1 MKISTN
7 KALLACLLVGIVN
20 GANANE
26 NLGLINV
33 ESSTIDDKFMSNK
46 TEVSSVASISGAK
59 VDDSH
64 VENIQQMLQSIP
76 GITTEVKT
84 GDSIKI
90 HIRGVENQVY
100 MGEKPGVA
108 VVIDGV
114 PVFER
119 TGAVNIDLDNIE
131 SIKVI
136 KGGAS
141 YLFGDDALSGAV
153 IITTKKG
160 AKYAH
165 NFATIER
172 GSFGY
177 QKLLARTGYAN
188 DKLSFHVQG
197 SERKAD
203 GFHEDSAY
211 SAKYFNGKIQYYIDD
226 TSDISFGTEYSK
238 RKKDSHGT
246 VGGVTEA
253 EENPESVYNGDQK
266 SRDYTRM
273 FDVELL
279 KAFVTYS
286 KDFENNS
293 NLLVNSYIYTD
304 DTSFW
309 SSPQTRDENYV
320 KQASF
325 DDNDYVYDNLYKQ
338 TQTGI
343 KAEYRSSFEKFAT
356 LFGVDLRDNTYKN
369 KTLYKVDQALYI
381 YNSWPTPS
389 VTIPSYYKAGDEK
402 SNDKTNENVY
412 ALYGEY
418 KHQLS
423 DKLSATLN
431 LRYDTIKF
439 DYSDSSD
446 NNMKKDFNVYSYRI
460 GTNYDINDNNSLFV
474 NYSTGFRAP
483 TVNQLFAGDLSTYGS
498 TQNNTSLKPEKSHNY
513 EIGIRGYQGTLGYEA
528 SLFRI
533 DRKDFIMKTSGNYG
547 STDTTDM
554 WDNVG
559 GARHEGLELA
569 IKDKLHEKVSY
580 NLAYTYLKAKYTKY
594 NNFGIWFDD
603 NNNTRQDSG
612 EVDVFDVTGNI
623 IPRTSR
629 HTINL
634 AFDFQVTPQFLFTT
648 EINKKSSYYA
658 DDLNAIKIDGYST
671 VNLLAQYKTKINKF
685 DTTFFAR
692 VDNLFDEY
700 YYNTAR
706 ASSDRDSNKV
716 FNAEDLSITVNQ
728 GRTITAGLALKF

>member
-1 MKISTN
+1 M
-7 KALLACLLVGIVN
+7 
-20 GANANE
+20 
-26 NLGLINV
+26 
-33 ESSTIDDKFMSNK
+33 
-46 TEVSSVASISGAK
+46 
-59 VDDSH
+59 
-64 VENIQQMLQSIP
+64 
-76 GITTEVKT
+76 
-84 GDSIKI
+84 
-90 HIRGVENQVY
+90 Y

-188 DKLSFHVQG
+188 DKMSFHIQG

-246 VGGVTEA
+246 VGGATEA
-253 EENPESVYNGDQK
+253 ENNPKSIFTGVEE

-279 KAFVTYS
+279 KAFTTYS

-293 NLLVNSYIYTD
+293 NLLVNGYVYKDDTTFWSAPQTTDITGSTAPLFTD
-304 DTSFW
+304 DDYT
-309 SSPQTRDENYV
+309 V
-320 KQASF
+320 
-325 DDNDYVYDNLYKQ
+325 DNFYKQ
-338 TQTGI
+338 TQAGI
-343 KAEYRSSFEKFAT
+343 KSEYRTSYESFAT
-356 LFGVDLRDNTYKN
+356 LLGIDLRDNEYNNKTVNRVTYKSRPGPGG
-369 KTLYKVDQALYI
+369 TI
-381 YNSWPTPS
+381 YTE
-389 VTIPSYYKAGDEK
+389 GDTR
-402 SNDKTNENVY
+402 SQDKTDENVY
-412 ALYGEY
+412 AIYGEY
-418 KHQLS
+418 KHQLN

-431 LRYDTIKF
+431 LRYDTIKLNSHDILDNTSYKTDF
-439 DYSDSSD
+439 D
-446 NNMKKDFNVYSYRI
+446 VYSYRA
-460 GTNYDINDNNSLFV
+460 GSNYDINDNNSLFI

-483 TVNQLFAGDLSTYGS
+483 TVDQMLGGSCSTYS
-498 TQNNTSLKPEKSHNY
+498 CTEANYDLKPEESHNY
-513 EIGIRGYQGTLGYEA
+513 EIGIRGHSGTFGYEA
-528 SLFRI
+528 SIFRI

-547 STDTTDM
+547 KSTSTDSDM

-559 GARHEGLELA
+559 GAKHEGLELA
-569 IKDKLHEKVSY
+569 IKDTLHEKVSY
-580 NLAYTYLKAKYTKY
+580 NLAYTYLKAIYTDY
-594 NNFGIWFDD
+594 QNFTIDLDGNASTTTI
-603 NNNTRQDSG
+603 SH
-612 EVDVFDVTGNI
+612 FDVTGNT

-671 VNLLAQYKTKINKF
+671 LNLLAQYKTKINKF

-692 VDNLFDEY
+692 VDNVFDKF

-706 ASSDRDSNKV
+706 SSSDRNNDGK
-716 FNAEDLSITVNQ
+716 FDAEDLSLTVNQ
-728 GRTITAGLALKF
+728 GRTYTAGLAIKF